1 MMNNLLM
8 LHLIKQYALEEMI
21 EVRKVLETSNVRFAV
36 LRARDEDLAALKEI
50 LEQSRGQ
57 IANKAAFIKSD
68 YAFHQ
73 AIAVASGN
81 SILATMLQTMRTMMS
96 DFNSQLLTSQ
106 EGRQQVYAH
115 HKKIVEAILNRDEKA
130 SQDAMFL
137 HLENVVQSMKKASPS
152 KSK

>member
-1 MMNNLLM
+1 M

-21 EVRKVLETSNVRFAV
+21 EVRKVLETASVRFAV
-36 LRARDEDLAALKEI
+36 IRARDEDLAALREL

-57 IANKAAFIKSD
+57 IANKAAFIKAD

-81 SILATMLQTMRTMMS
+81 SILVTMLQTMRTMMS

-115 HKKIVEAILNRDEKA
+115 HEKIVEAILGRDEKVA
-130 SQDAMFL
+130 RDAMLL
-137 HLENVVQSMKKASPS
+137 HLENVVQTMKKASPG
-152 KSK
+152 KGK